1 MVYIKILLILTNR
14 PVYLLIGLSAI
25 FSCGTLLLFFSWICD
40 TMNDSESRVDN
51 IDRNTTNQMI
61 IEHETENS
69 YEQQQNNNPS
79 RA

>member
-1 MVYIKILLILTNR
+1 
-14 PVYLLIGLSAI
+14 
-25 FSCGTLLLFFSWICD
+25 
-40 TMNDSESRVDN
+40 MNDSESRVDN